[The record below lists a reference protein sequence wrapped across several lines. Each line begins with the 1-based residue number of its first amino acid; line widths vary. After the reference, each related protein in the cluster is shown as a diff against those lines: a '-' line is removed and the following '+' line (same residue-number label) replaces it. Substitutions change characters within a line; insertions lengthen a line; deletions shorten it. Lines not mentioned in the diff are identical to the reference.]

1 MINRRSFFRQ
11 TSEPELPSEEEI
23 VQMRASSAEER
34 AAVEGMIL
42 GECVHR
48 WQKVAK
54 IVGDLMNDFETTY
67 PHLPFAMLLATM
79 EKLKD
84 LGKVEIAG
92 DPWAMNYSEIRL
104 VPTKADA
111 VS

>member
-1 MINRRSFFRQ
+1 
-11 TSEPELPSEEEI
+11 
-23 VQMRASSAEER
+23 
-34 AAVEGMIL
+34 VEVMVL
-42 GECVHR
+42 RECAHR

-54 IVGDLMNDFETTY
+54 LVGDLMNEFEMAY
-67 PHLPFAMLLATM
+67 PHLPLSMLPATM
-79 EKLKD
+79 EKLED

-104 VPTKADA
+104 VPLKADA

>member
-1 MINRRSFFRQ
+1 
-11 TSEPELPSEEEI
+11 
-23 VQMRASSAEER
+23 MRASSAQER
-34 AAVEGMIL
+34 AAVEVMVL
-42 GECVHR
+42 RECAHR

-54 IVGDLMNDFETTY
+54 IVGNLMNEFEVAY
-67 PHLPFAMLLATM
+67 PHLPFAMLPATM
-79 EKLKD
+79 EELED

-104 VPTKADA
+104 VPPKADV